1 MIKEVCC
8 WVPRGE
14 AFRTPPGPEGSNGKE
29 LPSGAAGKPGSTLSI
44 KAVGFL
50 YGSVIGH
57 ETGEEPCDALILAGS
72 SRRPQ
77 LA

>member
-1 MIKEVCC
+1 
-8 WVPRGE
+8 
-14 AFRTPPGPEGSNGKE
+14 
-29 LPSGAAGKPGSTLSI
+29 LPSGAAGKPSSTLSI